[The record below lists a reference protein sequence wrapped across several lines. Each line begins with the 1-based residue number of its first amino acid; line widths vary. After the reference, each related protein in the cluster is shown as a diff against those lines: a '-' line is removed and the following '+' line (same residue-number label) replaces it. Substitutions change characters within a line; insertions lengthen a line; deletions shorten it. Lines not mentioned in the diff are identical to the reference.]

1 MRVLVVDDHALFRDG
16 IKSLLAARDME
27 VVGEAENGQEA
38 VDKAAALHPDVILMD
53 IRMPVMSG
61 LEATRLLKARL
72 PEVKIVILTVSEDD
86 SDLFEAIKSGAD
98 GYLLKSLESEEFFD
112 LLSGLPRG
120 EAAIS
125 RPLAGKILRELARQ
139 QVGGAPQRSPDDLT
153 EREEEILRLLA
164 EGASNRDIAA
174 ALSISEN
181 TVKYH
186 MKNILDKLHLQN
198 RAQVIAYAA
207 RHHTA
212 SREPPGA

>member
-16 IKSLLAARDME
+16 IKSLLAARDIE
-27 VVGEAENGQEA
+27 VVGEAENGREA
-38 VDKAAALHPDVILMD
+38 IDKAAALRPDLVLMD
-53 IRMPVMSG
+53 IRMPVMGG

-98 GYLLKSLESEEFFD
+98 GYLLKSLESQEFFE
-112 LLSGLPRG
+112 LLGGLPRG

-125 RPLAGKILRELARQ
+125 RPLAGRILRELARQ
-139 QVGGAPQRSPDDLT
+139 GAGGGPQRSPDDLT

-174 ALSISEN
+174 ALTISEN

-207 RHHTA
+207 RHTT
-212 SREPPGA
+212 SREAPSA